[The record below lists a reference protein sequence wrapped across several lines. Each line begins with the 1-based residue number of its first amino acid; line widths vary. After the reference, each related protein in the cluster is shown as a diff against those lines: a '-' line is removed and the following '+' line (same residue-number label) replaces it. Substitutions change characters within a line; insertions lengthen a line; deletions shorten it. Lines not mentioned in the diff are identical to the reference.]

1 LLSGAGAA
9 GAASVAGA
17 ASGAGAAGAA
27 SAGAA
32 NTAAAVA
39 ASGAFASSPFSQ
51 PDNKAIATKP
61 VAIIILVF
69 IVDPIYFEKL
79 RRVTKK
85 I

>member
-17 ASGAGAAGAA
+17 ASGAAGAA
-27 SAGAA
+27 SAG
-32 NTAAAVA
+32 AAAVA

>member
-27 SAGAA
+27 SAG
-32 NTAAAVA
+32 AAAVA